1 MMKGLKDKRVLV
13 TGASLG
19 IGKATAVRFAQ
30 EGAHVAINYRSSEA
44 EAHDTLKSVQQYS
57 DRSFLVKADVSKE
70 DDVIRMFQTSYERLG
85 GLDILINNAGF
96 LFPED
101 SHQLSMA
108 DYDRIMNTNIRGA
121 FMCAQQALCHF
132 LAEDQPGVII
142 NVSSVHQTIPKPRFV
157 AYAISKGGMQNL
169 TTTLALEYANRNIRV
184 NAVAP
189 GATVTPMN
197 DAWIDNPQRRAEVES
212 HIPMRR
218 SGEAWESA
226 AMICFLCSDEAT
238 YITGQTI
245 YIDGGLTLYADFQE
259 SWSSE

>member
-1 MMKGLKDKRVLV
+1 MNGLKDKRVLV

-19 IGKATAVRFAQ
+19 IGKATAIRFAQ
-30 EGAHVAINYRSSEA
+30 EGAHVAVNYRSSEE
-44 EAHDTLKSVQQYS
+44 EARDTLQSVQQYS
-57 DRSFLVKADVSKE
+57 DHSFLIQADVSKE
-70 DDVIRMFQTSYERLG
+70 DDVKRMFQTCYERLG

-101 SHQLSMA
+101 SHELSMA

-121 FMCAQQALCHF
+121 FMCAQQAIRHF
-132 LAEDQPGVII
+132 LAEDRAGVIV

-169 TTTLALEYANRNIRV
+169 TTTLALEYADRKIRI

-189 GATVTPMN
+189 GATITPMN
-197 DAWIDNPQRRAEVES
+197 DAWKDDSQRRAEVEQ

-218 SGEAWESA
+218 SGEAWEMA
-226 AMICFLCSDEAT
+226 AAICFLSSDEAA
-238 YITGQTI
+238 YITGQTLF
-245 YIDGGLTLYADFQE
+245 IDGGLTLYADFQE